1 MTKLKFLVLVLWLCF
16 CYSSLKADC
25 TTTTVGLCT
34 PGVEEVIVETITEE
48 IEQDGTGITTTTT
61 TVEDITTTTITNQD
75 SGNILVEDRDWET

>member
-48 IEQDGTGITTTTT
+48 KNKIQQGLQLLPLLLLI
-61 TVEDITTTTITNQD
+61 
-75 SGNILVEDRDWET
+75 